1 VLRGVRELERAVE
14 PVVVGERECLVAELD
29 RLGGE
34 LFGQRGAVQER
45 IG

>member
-1 VLRGVRELERAVE
+1 VRELERAVE
-14 PVVVGERECLVAELD
+14 PVVVGERERLVPQLG
-29 RLGGE
+29 RLGRE